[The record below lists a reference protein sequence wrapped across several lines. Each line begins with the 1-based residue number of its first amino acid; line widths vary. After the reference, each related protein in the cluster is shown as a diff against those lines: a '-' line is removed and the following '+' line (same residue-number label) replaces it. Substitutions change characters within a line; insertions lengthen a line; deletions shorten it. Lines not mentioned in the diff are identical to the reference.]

1 MELTRREDEERLKIH
16 RMRIQEFYKK
26 MNEQFKNNID
36 EILVDFIC
44 ENDLDEECDIQ
55 YWLRKYSETLKERL
69 IK

>member
-1 MELTRREDEERLKIH
+1 MEMTRREDEERLKIH
-16 RMRIQEFYKK
+16 RLKIRDFRKK
-26 MNEQFKNNID
+26 MNQQIKENID

-55 YWLRKYSETLKERL
+55 YWLRKYSDVLKERL